1 MKTVLVSVHPAAVG
15 WELDC
20 DLPMETIYYRSGG
33 RAAEA
38 ARTLAVRLS
47 SRGSDVKLVVH
58 DLTAQP
64 VATQRY
70 FAD

>member
-1 MKTVLVSVHPAAVG
+1 MRTILVSILPAAGG

-20 DLPMETIYYRSGG
+20 DLPVETTYFRSGG
-33 RAAEA
+33 RAEEA
-38 ARTLAVRLS
+38 ARNLAVRLI
-47 SRGSDVKLVVH
+47 GEGNDVKLVVH
-58 DLTAQP
+58 DRSAQP